1 MPLAIVVRIFRR
13 LFRIFGWTFFVQY
26 RRPPP
31 LVLPLRLLDWEPLA
45 GWGPRRAHEAP
56 APIPP
61 PTPPPEMVNLDDAG
75 MPGPAFAG
83 FFDN

>member
-26 RRPPP
+26 R
-31 LVLPLRLLDWEPLA
+31 
-45 GWGPRRAHEAP
+45 
-56 APIPP
+56 
-61 PTPPPEMVNLDDAG
+61 PPPEMVNLDDAG